1 MEKLP
6 DILPVNMPPMIR
18 RALYGTDAPDEVD
31 SETCEAEAFRVA
43 VEVPNHW
50 TEFVRKRDA
59 GTLAVDPDETFAKET
74 ALPAILQRP
83 YNIADIVIKAA
94 IATPE
99 VVAQR
104 GAAPADVLAPFH
116 ALVKATLANGE
127 RSADEP
133 EFVHPLEASKLAKRT
148 EPDVEAAALE
158 AAVWRTEQGTNETEG
173 EFLARCATIA
183 KGIVA

>member
-6 DILPVNMPPMIR
+6 DILPVNDSTGVL
-18 RALYGTDAPDEVD
+18 RAAYGAPLTAAEMDARIFAD
-31 SETCEAEAFRVA
+31 EAEADFSTSISI
-43 VEVPNHW
+43 PNHW
-50 TEFVRKRDA
+50 IEALKKKA
-59 GTLAVDPDETFAKET
+59 SGGLLADENEDFP
-74 ALPAILQRP
+74 ALPPIFKRLSSAQIVRETIAIP
-83 YNIADIVIKAA
+83 TVAA
-94 IATPE
+94 S
-99 VVAQR
+99 R
-104 GAAPADVLAPFH
+104 GATSADVLAPFY
-116 ALVKATLANGE
+116 ALVKETLENE